1 MQINRAIEG
10 ELKRR
15 LVAGK
20 VNVLYG
26 ARRVGKTFLLRK
38 IKKELGLKTFWINGE
53 DLYFQEI
60 LSERSVANYKRLFTD
75 TELLIIDEAQVIEN
89 VGKILKLIVD
99 ELPHLKIIASGS
111 SAFDL
116 TNNLGEPLVGRA
128 YWHKL
133 YPLAQTELKN
143 YENLVEI
150 RSKLEERL
158 IYGSYPELYAMPVIT
173 DKAQYLKSLVTNYL
187 LKDIIN
193 FDGVRNSAKIYDL
206 LKLIAFQ
213 IGKEVSLTKLGK
225 QLGMSKNTVERYLD
239 LLEKVYV
246 LKQVSGFSRNL
257 RKEIS
262 KSSRWYFWDNGIR
275 NAIINDFKVIAFR
288 NDTGELWENYLMTER
303 LKKNTYENRLTETYF
318 WRTYDQQE
326 IDCIETENQQIE
338 AFEFKWGSAK
348 AKLPVAFEKAYPEAK
363 FTVVSQQNYLSFIE

>member
-1 MQINRAIEG
+1 MQINRAIES

-38 IKKELGLKTFWINGE
+38 IEKELGLKTFWINGE

-60 LSERSVANYKRLFTD
+60 LSERSVANYKRLFSD

-89 VGKILKLIVD
+89 IGKVLKLIVD

-116 TNNLGEPLVGRA
+116 SNNLGEPLVGRA

-133 YPLAQTELKN
+133 YPLAQTELKSH
-143 YENLVEI
+143 ENLAEI

-158 IYGSYPELYAMPVIT
+158 IYGSYPELYSMSANA

-213 IGKEVSLTKLGK
+213 IGKEVSLTELGK

-246 LKQVSGFSRNL
+246 LKQIGGFSRNL

-275 NAIINDFKVIAFR
+275 NAIINDFKAIAFR
-288 NDTGELWENYLMTER
+288 NDTGELWENYLITER
-303 LKKNTYENRLTETYF
+303 LKKNAYENRLTETYF

-326 IDCIETENQQIE
+326 IDLIETENQQIE

-348 AKLPVAFEKAYPEAK
+348 AKLPGAFGKAYPEAS
-363 FTVVSQQNYLSFIE
+363 FDVISRENYLNFIE

>member
-1 MQINRAIEG
+1 MQIDRAIEG

-26 ARRVGKTFLLRK
+26 AMRVGKTFLLRK
-38 IKKELGLKTFWINGE
+38 IEKELGLKTFWINGE

-75 TELLIIDEAQVIEN
+75 VELLIIDEAQVIEN
-89 VGKILKLIVD
+89 IGKILKLIVD

-116 TNNLGEPLVGRA
+116 SNNLGEPLVGRA

-143 YENLVEI
+143 HENLAEI

-158 IYGSYPELYAMPVIT
+158 IYGSYPELYAMPAIT

-213 IGKEVSLTKLGK
+213 IGKEVSLTELGK

-246 LKQVSGFSRNL
+246 LKQIGGFSRNL

-275 NAIINDFKVIAFR
+275 NAIINDFKAIAFR

-303 LKKNTYENRLTETYF
+303 LKKNTYENRLAETYF

-326 IDCIETENQQIE
+326 IDCIETENQEIS
-338 AFEFKWGSAK
+338 AFEFKWGNAK
-348 AKLPVAFEKAYPEAK
+348 AKIPAAFAKAYTDAT
-363 FTVVSQQNYLSFIE
+363 FTVISQQNYLEFIE